1 MTRNLD
7 VRDYFLFTLTAI
19 TAKNIAKNYNMADYF
34 ISFNDVYDTFVNVAN
49 ETIINRQNK
58 DGVGVYFASESV
70 TPEAFENEIRED
82 KNFFWLYDSGVIVIS
97 DFMDEIVHQLKK
109 GYCFNLERISKEPMS
124 ILNNVKEKCKETGVI
139 HFEEGED
146 FQYSNQLIDAVNTV
160 FAGTSGSNPTFGDN

>member
-19 TAKNIAKNYNMADYF
+19 TAKNITKNYNITDYL

-82 KNFFWLYDSGVIVIS
+82 KNFFWLYDSGVIVVT
-97 DFMDEIVHQLKK
+97 DFMDEIIHQLKK
-109 GYCFNLERISKEPMS
+109 EIVL
-124 ILNNVKEKCKETGVI
+124 T
-139 HFEEGED
+139 
-146 FQYSNQLIDAVNTV
+146 
-160 FAGTSGSNPTFGDN
+160 

>member
-19 TAKNIAKNYNMADYF
+19 TAKNIVKNYNIIDYH
-34 ISFNDVYDTFVNVAN
+34 ISYNDVYDTSVRIAN
-49 ETIINRQNK
+49 EAMANTLNEN
-58 DGVGVYFASESV
+58 GVGTYFASEPV
-70 TPEAFENEIRED
+70 TIENFENQIRED
-82 KNFFWLYDSGVIVIS
+82 KKYFWSYDSGMIVVT

-109 GYCFNLERISKEPMS
+109 GNRFNVERLSKEPMS
-124 ILNNVKEKCKETGVI
+124 ILNNVKQKCKETGVI

-146 FQYSNQLIDAVNTV
+146 FQYSDKLIDAVNIV